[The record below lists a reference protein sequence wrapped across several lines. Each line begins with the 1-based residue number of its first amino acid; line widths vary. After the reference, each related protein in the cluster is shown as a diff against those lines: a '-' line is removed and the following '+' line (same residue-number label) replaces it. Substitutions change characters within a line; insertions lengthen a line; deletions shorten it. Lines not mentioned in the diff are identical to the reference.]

1 MLGACVALVACS
13 MNHSPSQS
21 TESYEVARERM
32 VTEQIAAR
40 GIRDPRVL
48 EAMSSV
54 PRHELVPEA
63 LRDRAYTDTALPIGR
78 GQTIS
83 QPYIVALM
91 TEFLRVSEGDKVLEV
106 GTGSG
111 YQSAVL
117 AQMGADVYTIE
128 IVPELAEQ
136 ARADLERLGYAGV
149 QFRTGDGYRGWEEE
163 APFAAI
169 IVTAAPDHVPEPLV
183 EQLAVGGRMI
193 LPVGRWYQELMLIT
207 RDEKNVNRQELIGV
221 RFVPMRGEA
230 ER

>member
-1 MLGACVALVACS
+1 

-21 TESYEVARERM
+21 NDSFDAARERM
-32 VTEQIAAR
+32 VREQIAAR
-40 GIRDPRVL
+40 GIDDPRVL
-48 EAMSSV
+48 EAMRRV
-54 PRHELVPEA
+54 PRHEFVP
-63 LRDRAYTDTALPIGR
+63 LQSRDHAYADGPLPIGQ

-91 TEFLRVSEGDKVLEV
+91 TDVLKLSGGERVLEV

-111 YQSAVL
+111 YQAAVL
-117 AQMGADVYTIE
+117 AEMGVDVYSIE
-128 IVPELAEQ
+128 IVPELAER
-136 ARADLERLGYAGV
+136 ARADLERLGYGKV
-149 QFRTGDGYRGWEEE
+149 HVRTGDGYRGWPEA

-183 EQLAVGGRMI
+183 DQLAVGGRMV
-193 LPVGRWYQELMLIT
+193 LPVGRWLQELMLIT
-207 RDEKNVNRQELIGV
+207 REEDGIHRERLTGV